1 MLLYMEKDENAVHDL
16 LRKYY
21 EGETSLEEENVL
33 EEYFVSHSEERA
45 EHGWFT
51 GRHILKNEIPS
62 STLESEIVFAVEN
75 QRSRVAL
82 RPWYL
87 GIAATLVFALLAFI
101 TYFTIVGPSAKL
113 ITVAS
118 GPAQQKITL
127 ADGSQVTLNTNTT
140 FEYPETFN
148 GDEREV
154 WLKRGEAFFEVS
166 EDPNLPFVVYTNDTR
181 TEVVGTS
188 FNIRARDAVQTDV
201 TVITGT
207 VSFNASTSK
216 QKEKVVL
223 HAGNAG
229 TFHSREK
236 RMKKLDTLNPNSIAW
251 MTHQLEFK
259 DAPVKEVFKTLET
272 YFGVTIQ
279 TSDSSILSCR
289 FRGSFKDA
297 DLAEI
302 FEVMSFSLDLTL
314 SEAGK
319 TYTVSG
325 KGCKPDEL

>member
-1 MLLYMEKDENAVHDL
+1 MEKDENAVHDL
-16 LRKYY
+16 LLKYY
-21 EGETSLEEENVL
+21 QGETSLEEEKVL
-33 EEYFVSHSEERA
+33 EEYFVHHPEART

-51 GRHILKNEIPS
+51 GRHILKHERSS
-62 STLESEIVFAVEN
+62 STLESKILVAVESP
-75 QRSRVAL
+75 RSRVTL

-87 GIAATLVFALLAFI
+87 GIAATLVFGLVAFI
-101 TYFTIVGPSAKL
+101 VYYVGTFANV
-113 ITVAS
+113 ITVAT
-118 GPAQQKITL
+118 GPAKKKITL
-127 ADGSQVTLNTNTT
+127 PDGSQVTLNTNTT
-140 FEYPETFN
+140 FEYPEIFK
-148 GDEREV
+148 GDAREV

-166 EDPNLPFVVYTNDTR
+166 EDPNLPFIVHTDDTR

-188 FNIRARDAVQTDV
+188 FNIRATDAVHTEV

-216 QKEKVVL
+216 QKEKIVL
-223 HAGNAG
+223 HAGNTG

-236 RMKKLDTLNPNSIAW
+236 RVEKFDTINPNSIAW

-259 DAPVKEVFKTLET
+259 DAPVKDVFKTLET

-279 TSDSSILSCR
+279 TPDSSILPCR

-302 FEVMSFSLDLTL
+302 LEVMSFSLNLTL
-314 SEAGK
+314 SEQGK
-319 TYTVSG
+319 TYTVTG
-325 KGCKPDEL
+325 KGCKQK

>member
-1 MLLYMEKDENAVHDL
+1 MEKDENAVYDL

-21 EGETSLEEENVL
+21 EGETSLAEENVL
-33 EEYFVSHSEERA
+33 EEFFVYHPEARA

-51 GRHILKNEIPS
+51 GRHILKHETPS
-62 STLESEIVFAVEN
+62 STLESEIAFAVEN
-75 QRSRVAL
+75 PRPRVAL

-87 GIAATLVFALLAFI
+87 GIAATLVFALVAFVVYS
-101 TYFTIVGPSAKL
+101 TFVGPSANV

-118 GPAQQKITL
+118 GPAQQKIIL

-140 FEYPETFN
+140 FEYPETFK

-154 WLKRGEAFFEVS
+154 WLKRGEAFFEVA
-166 EDPNLPFVVYTNDTR
+166 EDPNLPFVVQTDDTR

-188 FNIRARDAVQTDV
+188 FNIRATDAVYTQV

-216 QKEKVVL
+216 QNEKIVL

-236 RMKKLDTLNPNSIAW
+236 RVEKFDAINPNSIAW
-251 MTHQLEFK
+251 MTRQLEFK
-259 DAPVKEVFKTLET
+259 DVPLKEVFKALET

-279 TSDSSILSCR
+279 TPDSSILSCR

-314 SEAGK
+314 SEQGK

-325 KGCKPDEL
+325 KGCKQK